1 MLGLKVNAILE
12 REPVAEPIASDLG
25 EVRQLAVHTSEAVRE
40 AIFALSLPRPA
51 ASGLLFEMRR
61 LVRELGQSE
70 DLEADLVVSGKPLR
84 LGGQA
89 EQTLYILAREALAN
103 VVRHAR
109 ARRVLVSLRYSDH
122 HVDLVIQD
130 DGAGASDQILQHYQ
144 ESGTHFGMKRSRRQ
158 VEDLGGTFDVRNGE
172 ESGLAIRVRIPV
184 IVDDHEMVRE
194 GLMSMLSSEP
204 DFEVVGQTGFG
215 EVVAELVETSRPDVV
230 LLDARLP
237 DISGVEVCRRL
248 GRTHPGVAVVILTT
262 YTDIEL
268 VEECLQ
274 AGARGYVVKDV
285 ERFSLKESI
294 RAVSR
299 GQAVLAPQVAGH
311 VIDRIRSRQAGERRP
326 AGLNASQVAILR
338 LISRGHSNR
347 EIAADVHLSENTVK
361 THVQEI
367 FRKLGVRNRVEAAIL
382 AGKSGWI

>member
-1 MLGLKVNAILE
+1 M
-12 REPVAEPIASDLG
+12 
-25 EVRQLAVHTSEAVRE
+25 
-40 AIFALSLPRPA
+40 A
-51 ASGLLFEMRR
+51 AR
-61 LVRELGQSE
+61 
-70 DLEADLVVSGKPLR
+70 
-84 LGGQA
+84 
-89 EQTLYILAREALAN
+89 I
-103 VVRHAR
+103 
-109 ARRVLVSLRYSDH
+109 RVL
-122 HVDLVIQD
+122 
-130 DGAGASDQILQHYQ
+130 
-144 ESGTHFGMKRSRRQ
+144 
-158 VEDLGGTFDVRNGE
+158 
-172 ESGLAIRVRIPV
+172 

-194 GLMSMLSSEP
+194 GLMSMLRSEP
-204 DFEVVGQTGFG
+204 DFEVVGQTGHG
-215 EVVAELVETSRPDVV
+215 EEVAALVESTRPDVV
-230 LLDARLP
+230 LLDTRLP

-248 GRTHPGVAVVILTT
+248 TRKHPEVAVVILTT
-262 YTDIEL
+262 YTDEEL

-294 RAVSR
+294 RAVHR

-311 VIDRIRSRQAGERRP
+311 LIDRMRKGTLEEKRP
-326 AGLNASQVAILR
+326 AGLSASQVAILR

>member
-1 MLGLKVNAILE
+1 
-12 REPVAEPIASDLG
+12 
-25 EVRQLAVHTSEAVRE
+25 
-40 AIFALSLPRPA
+40 
-51 ASGLLFEMRR
+51 LL
-61 LVRELGQSE
+61 
-70 DLEADLVVSGKPLR
+70 
-84 LGGQA
+84 
-89 EQTLYILAREALAN
+89 
-103 VVRHAR
+103 
-109 ARRVLVSLRYSDH
+109 
-122 HVDLVIQD
+122 
-130 DGAGASDQILQHYQ
+130 
-144 ESGTHFGMKRSRRQ
+144 
-158 VEDLGGTFDVRNGE
+158 
-172 ESGLAIRVRIPV
+172 
-184 IVDDHEMVRE
+184 VDDHEMVRE

-215 EVVAELVETSRPDVV
+215 EAVAELVETSRPDVV

-299 GQAVLAPQVAGH
+299 GQAVLAPQVAGQI
-311 VIDRIRSRQAGERRP
+311 IDRLRSRQAGERRP

>member
-1 MLGLKVNAILE
+1 MPSTRI
-12 REPVAEPIASDLG
+12 
-25 EVRQLAVHTSEAVRE
+25 
-40 AIFALSLPRPA
+40 
-51 ASGLLFEMRR
+51 
-61 LVRELGQSE
+61 
-70 DLEADLVVSGKPLR
+70 
-84 LGGQA
+84 
-89 EQTLYILAREALAN
+89 
-103 VVRHAR
+103 
-109 ARRVLVSLRYSDH
+109 RVL
-122 HVDLVIQD
+122 
-130 DGAGASDQILQHYQ
+130 
-144 ESGTHFGMKRSRRQ
+144 
-158 VEDLGGTFDVRNGE
+158 
-172 ESGLAIRVRIPV
+172 

-194 GLMSMLSSEP
+194 GLMSMLKSEP
-204 DFEVVGQTGFG
+204 DFEVVGQTGHGG
-215 EVVAELVETSRPDVV
+215 EVAELAESTRPDVV

-248 GRTHPGVAVVILTT
+248 TREHPDVAVVILTT
-262 YTDIEL
+262 YTDVEL
-268 VEECLQ
+268 VRECLQ

-299 GQAVLAPQVAGH
+299 GEAVLAPQVAGQL
-311 VIDRIRSRQAGERRP
+311 IERIRSGEREERRP

-382 AGKSGWI
+382 AGKSGLI

>member
-1 MLGLKVNAILE
+1 MPSTQI
-12 REPVAEPIASDLG
+12 
-25 EVRQLAVHTSEAVRE
+25 
-40 AIFALSLPRPA
+40 
-51 ASGLLFEMRR
+51 
-61 LVRELGQSE
+61 
-70 DLEADLVVSGKPLR
+70 
-84 LGGQA
+84 
-89 EQTLYILAREALAN
+89 
-103 VVRHAR
+103 
-109 ARRVLVSLRYSDH
+109 RVL
-122 HVDLVIQD
+122 
-130 DGAGASDQILQHYQ
+130 
-144 ESGTHFGMKRSRRQ
+144 
-158 VEDLGGTFDVRNGE
+158 
-172 ESGLAIRVRIPV
+172 

-194 GLMSMLSSEP
+194 GLMSMLKSEP
-204 DFEVVGQTGFG
+204 DFEVVGQTGHG
-215 EVVAELVETSRPDVV
+215 AEVAELVASARPDVV

-248 GRTHPGVAVVILTT
+248 SREHPDVAVVILTT
-262 YTDIEL
+262 YTDVEL
-268 VEECLQ
+268 VRECLQ

-299 GQAVLAPQVAGH
+299 GEAVLAPQVAGQL
-311 VIDRIRSRQAGERRP
+311 IDRIRSGAPEERRP

-382 AGKSGWI
+382 AGKSGLI